1 MTLESSSHPRI
12 SVVIPTK
19 NGGPL
24 FGRVLASVLEQR
36 VPGELEVLVVD
47 SGSTDETLAI
57 ARRYPQV
64 RLIEIPPQE
73 FGHGKTRNLAV
84 SLAKG
89 EFVAMITQDAL
100 PASNDWL
107 LNMVT
112 PLLNNPSI
120 AGVFGRHIAYPEASV
135 FNRRELE
142 AHFDGFTSQ
151 PVVHLDSRVRYA
163 NEEGY
168 RQFLYFFSDNNAML
182 RRSVW
187 EKIPYPEV
195 DFAEDQAWARL
206 VVEAGYHKAYAHDG
220 VVYHS
225 HDYTLLERLQRS
237 FDESYAL
244 SRLFGYQGG
253 RGIKHAI
260 RSLLALTRRDIKVS
274 LQEGLLKSD
283 PITVLRMPFDHLM
296 RILGSY
302 LGQHADKM
310 PMAVRLRLSR
320 DRRLMKIDAWSNRP

>member
-1 MTLESSSHPRI
+1 MTLESSAHPTI

-24 FGRVLASVLEQR
+24 FGRVLARVLEQR

-57 ARRYPQV
+57 ARQYPQV
-64 RLIEIPPQE
+64 RLIEILPQE

-84 SLAKG
+84 SQAKG

-100 PASNDWL
+100 PASSDWL
-107 LNMVT
+107 LNMAA
-112 PLLNNPSI
+112 PLLSNPSI

-135 FNRRELE
+135 FTRRELE
-142 AHFDGFTSQ
+142 AHFDGFTRQ
-151 PVVHLDSRVRYA
+151 PVVHLDSPSRYA

-187 EKIPYPEV
+187 EEIPYPEV

-206 VVEAGYHKAYAHDG
+206 VVEAGYHKAYAHG
-220 VVYHS
+220 AVVYHS
-225 HDYTLLERLQRS
+225 HDYALVERLQRS

-253 RGIKHAI
+253 RGVKHAI
-260 RSLLALTRRDIKVS
+260 RSLLALTRRDLKVS
-274 LQEGLLKSD
+274 LQEGLLKSN
-283 PITVLRMPFDHLM
+283 PFIVLRMPFDNLM

-302 LGQHADKM
+302 LGQHAEKM
-310 PMAVRLRLSR
+310 PMALRLRLSR